1 MGLEE
6 NSLKDTQPKLFAE
19 GDLDFLNE
27 RSEMEEFQMS
37 RLPEVRE
44 RKGLQINPEIRLDFV
59 LSALIA
65 LLMGGYFMFKTGTV
79 YESRQTATELEIK
92 MLKED
97 QKRQDQEARDKDNR
111 LWDKLSK
118 IDEKLDRI
126 ADQKGIHR

>member
-1 MGLEE
+1 MSLEE
-6 NSLKDTQPKLFAE
+6 NSLGTRQPRLFAE

-37 RLPEVRE
+37 RLPEIPQ

-65 LLMGGYFMFKTGTV
+65 LLMGGYFMFKTGSV
-79 YESRQTATELEIK
+79 YESRQTATELEIRI
-92 MLKED
+92 LKED
-97 QKRQDQEARDKDNR
+97 QKRQDEEARDKDNR

-126 ADQKGIHR
+126 ADNQRKR

>member
-1 MGLEE
+1 MGSKD
-6 NSLKDTQPKLFAE
+6 NSLIAEQPGLFAA
-19 GDLDFLNE
+19 GDLDFSNE
-27 RSEMEEFQMS
+27 RQELEEVEMSQ
-37 RLPEVRE
+37 LPELRE

-65 LLMGGYFMFKTGTV
+65 LLMGGYFMFKTGSV
-79 YESRQTATELEIK
+79 YESRQTATELEIR

-97 QKRQDQEARDKDNR
+97 QKRQDGEARDKDNR

-126 ADQKGIHR
+126 ADNQRKR

>member
-1 MGLEE
+1 MGSKD
-6 NSLKDTQPKLFAE
+6 NSLIAEQPRLFAA

-27 RSEMEEFQMS
+27 RQEMEEFEMS
-37 RLPEVRE
+37 RLPELRE

-65 LLMGGYFMFKTGTV
+65 LLMGGYFMFKTGSV
-79 YESRQTATELEIK
+79 YESRQTATELEIR

-97 QKRQDQEARDKDNR
+97 QKRQDEEARDKDNR

-126 ADQKGIHR
+126 ADNQRKR

>member
-1 MGLEE
+1 
-6 NSLKDTQPKLFAE
+6 
-19 GDLDFLNE
+19 
-27 RSEMEEFQMS
+27 MS
-37 RLPEVRE
+37 RLPEIPQ

-65 LLMGGYFMFKTGTV
+65 LLMGGYFMFKTGSI
-79 YESRQTATELEIK
+79 YESRQTSTELEIK

-126 ADQKGIHR
+126 ASQRGR